1 MEPEVNDI
9 SNIPLSLEPQLSFD
23 NTTELNSEFS
33 NVEASST
40 SGSISNVTSHKSS
53 HVWLHFDKDKDFKIN
68 KKAYCKYCHE
78 RYICSQGST
87 SNLSNYLNKNHT
99 TKL

>member
-1 MEPEVNDI
+1 MELEVNNI

-23 NTTELNSEFS
+23 NTTELSSEFS
-33 NVEASST
+33 NIEASST

-53 HVWLHFDKDKDFKIN
+53 YVWLHFDKDKGFKIN
-68 KKAYCKYCHE
+68 KKVYCKYCHKT
-78 RYICSQGST
+78 YTCSQKST
-87 SNLSNYLNKNHT
+87 SNLNNHLNKNHA

>member
-1 MEPEVNDI
+1 MEPEVNNI

-40 SGSISNVTSHKSS
+40 SGSISNITSHKSS
-53 HVWLHFDKDKDFKIN
+53 HVWLYFDKNKDFKIN
-68 KKAYCKYCHE
+68 KKAYCKYCHKT
-78 RYICSQGST
+78 YTCSQGST
-87 SNLSNYLNKNHT
+87 SNLSNHLNKNHV